1 MCTDATILFS
11 TNCYLAILVSNNYVD
26 RQLQRLEETDRNE
39 NGYKDEAE
47 KAHILKHKE
56 IFTHH

>member
-1 MCTDATILFS
+1 MK
-11 TNCYLAILVSNNYVD
+11 
-26 RQLQRLEETDRNE
+26 ETDRNE